1 MVSEMADAPTPL
13 TEQALAA
20 IEETYRRLRNGQHRN
35 PTAAAG
41 SLTSSV
47 PLLVAEVRRYQAI
60 LKQLPVADVV
70 AAAAKAGIKLQHPDS
85 PKPWWKA

>member
-1 MVSEMADAPTPL
+1 MADAPTPL

-20 IEETYRRLRNGQHRN
+20 IEETYRRLRNGQHHN
-35 PTAAAG
+35 PTAADG
-41 SLTSSV
+41 SLISSV

-70 AAAAKAGIKLQHPDS
+70 AAAAKAEIKLQHPDS
-85 PKPWWKA
+85 PRPWWKA